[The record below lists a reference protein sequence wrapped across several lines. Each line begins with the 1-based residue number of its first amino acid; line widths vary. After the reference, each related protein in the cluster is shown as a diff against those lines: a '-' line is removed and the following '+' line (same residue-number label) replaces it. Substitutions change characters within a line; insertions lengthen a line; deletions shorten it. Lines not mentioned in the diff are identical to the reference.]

1 MNLDNKKYL
10 KNLIFLTKNPK
21 KRSFLKK
28 KEVFI

>member
-1 MNLDNKKYL
+1 MNIGDKKYI
-10 KNLIFLTKNPK
+10 KNLIFLIKNPK